1 MQEKGL
7 RNISTDGLPVLA
19 SGVHGTVFRMAEGEI
34 VKLYSPEISPEQV
47 EKECRL
53 SREVFRLGIPTPE
66 ALGTV
71 ACNGRYGIIFGEVRG
86 DTLGHAIA
94 AEHEK
99 AGAYAERYAA
109 LVRKLHETRG
119 EKAVFPELKTEL
131 KKALPRLEP
140 FCSDGD
146 LELLADLIGCIPEA
160 DLLLHGDLHPGNI
173 MVQDGELLLI
183 DLPEMKR
190 GIPKWDLA
198 AIYRDMIIGPMF
210 PTEALENSIGMK
222 AGLITETGRLFF
234 RNYTGLEGGEL
245 QAYMDALLPLY
256 GMNTI
261 FTLGMAE
268 DRSPEVC
275 ANLIPMLMTEAVR
288 KHEEELR
295 AMLATNDEGDIQA

>member
-1 MQEKGL
+1 MQENEF
-7 RNISTDGLPVLA
+7 RTISTDGLPVLA
-19 SGVHGTVFRMAEGEI
+19 SGVHGTVFRMDEGEI
-34 VKLYSPEISPEQV
+34 VKLYRPEISPEQV
-47 EKECRL
+47 EKEYGL

-66 ALGTV
+66 ARGTV
-71 ACNGRYGIIFGEVRG
+71 QCNGQYGIIFREARG
-86 DTLGHAIA
+86 RTLGHTIS
-94 AEHEK
+94 AEPEK
-99 AGAYAERYAA
+99 AGMYAHRYAA
-109 LVRKLHETRG
+109 LARKLHGTRG
-119 EKAVFPELKTEL
+119 GKTVFPELKGEL
-131 KKALPRLEP
+131 KKALPLLEP

-146 LELLADLIGCIPEA
+146 LELLEDLIGCIPEA
-160 DLLLHGDLHPGNI
+160 DWLLHGDLHPGNI

-198 AIYRDMIIGPMF
+198 AVYRDMIIGPMF

-256 GMNTI
+256 GMNTV

-268 DRSPEVC
+268 DRIPEVC
-275 ANLIPMLMTEAVR
+275 ARLIPMLMTEAIR